1 MNKILKVAALLCLAI
16 VLYLQ
21 IKRDHSRPIVSNVK
35 IDTIKKKVVIPETKN
50 KIIFKEPKI
59 KIDTIVQTKVIYFRK
74 PSDKDLLRKINEL
87 EEKLKRSVD
96 SIDILNELYQAS
108 LVRDYRDTYKDS
120 LIELTYENKVKG
132 YLLESS
138 IDYKILKKEVEYIE
152 KTKTITKVIPP
163 KWSLNA
169 GTTFADKTLYGTLSY
184 RNSNGFN
191 YKLGLAG
198 VGKYLFS
205 VEIPITS
212 KPPPLKQQHQ
222 Q

>member
-1 MNKILKVAALLCLAI
+1 MNKILKVAALLCLAT

-21 IKRDHSRPIVSNVK
+21 IKRDHSRPVVSNVK
-35 IDTIKKKVVIPETKN
+35 VDTIKKKVVIPEAKN

-59 KIDTIVQTKVIYFRK
+59 KIDTIVQTKVVYVRK
-74 PSDKDLLRKINEL
+74 PTDKDLLGKIKEL
-87 EEKLKRSVD
+87 EDNLKRSVD
-96 SIDILNELYQAS
+96 SIDVLNELYQAS
-108 LVRDYRDTYKDS
+108 LVRDYKDTYKDS

-152 KTKTITKVIPP
+152 KTKTVTKIIPP

-169 GTTFADKTLYGTLSY
+169 GATFADKTLYGTLSY

-198 VGKYLFS
+198 SGKYLFGF
-205 VEIPITS
+205 EIPIKTKS
-212 KPPPLKQQHQ
+212 PRSLKP
-222 Q
+222 